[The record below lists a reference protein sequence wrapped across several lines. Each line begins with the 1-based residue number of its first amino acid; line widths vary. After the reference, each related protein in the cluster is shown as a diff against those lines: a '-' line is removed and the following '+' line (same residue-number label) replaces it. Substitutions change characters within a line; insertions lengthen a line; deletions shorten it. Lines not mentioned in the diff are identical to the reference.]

1 MENYQKLKN
10 KLKTSKSN
18 LTKSINNCGDEFINF
33 EKSRNGGPKKRQ
45 ERCADYALETL
56 KEVRMKM
63 RIMKAASE
71 AVINE
76 IDDLGANLSGEK
88 GEKPDDIKKTITSET
103 ETYEAKYKEFESKYD
118 DLIQQ
123 AEAILSGQ
131 DQTIEQVQVT
141 NSGKTGWRAFKPQA
155 ALKPP
160 FLEKESSHLEVS
172 HI

>member
-10 KLKTSKSN
+10 K
-18 LTKSINNCGDEFINF
+18 LTKSINNCGDEFIKF

-76 IDDLGANLSGEK
+76 IDA
-88 GEKPDDIKKTITSET
+88 
-103 ETYEAKYKEFESKYD
+103 
-118 DLIQQ
+118 
-123 AEAILSGQ
+123 
-131 DQTIEQVQVT
+131 
-141 NSGKTGWRAFKPQA
+141 
-155 ALKPP
+155 
-160 FLEKESSHLEVS
+160 
-172 HI
+172 